1 MRASLELPAGTG
13 YRDGPMRLCSIA
25 ALLAL
30 FALSACS
37 SGPDAGLSYGQNARR
52 AYVEALDEF
61 YDDDCFEAEPLL
73 REVRRQFPYSRFAA
87 LAELRAADCDFSE
100 GNYAEAIEAYNQF
113 VRYHPSHLEVAY
125 ARYMA
130 ARAHFEQIPSEWLLS
145 PPTYERDQYY
155 VQESLRLFRR
165 FILDFP
171 EDSLV
176 PPARRMAY
184 EAIELLSAHELY
196 VAQFY
201 YDREHPEA
209 AVGRLRTLLKSY
221 PGCSRE
227 PEALFLL
234 GESYVQLRDARLARR
249 AFEEVIARFP
259 SDDYASRARDS
270 LSGTVASK

>member
-1 MRASLELPAGTG
+1 MRV
-13 YRDGPMRLCSIA
+13 C
-25 ALLAL
+25 LLAAIL
-30 FALSACS
+30 LGALSACA
-37 SGPDAGLSYGQNARR
+37 SGPQAGLSYGQNARR
-52 AYVEALDEF
+52 AYVEALEEF

-87 LAELRAADCDFSE
+87 LAELRVADCQFGD

-113 VRYHPSHLEVAY
+113 VRYHPSHVEVPY
-125 ARYMA
+125 ARFMA

-145 PPTYERDQYY
+145 PPSYERDQYY

-201 YDREHPEA
+201 YDRDHPEA

-227 PEALFLL
+227 PHALYLL
-234 GESYVQLRDARLARR
+234 GESYLQLRDAKLARR
-249 AFEEVIARFP
+249 AFEEVITRFP
-259 SDDYASRARDS
+259 ADDYAARARDTLGS
-270 LSGTVASK
+270 TGS